1 MIFMSG
7 NGNHINFFLICRGL
21 KPSLVRIQAGGPTA
35 NDTGRRTKCM
45 NTEEALWIESGS
57 ICWGT
62 VADRLK
68 DQGRTH
74 HGKCWLLFGCK
85 LFTQI
90 SGSLVVICISKSKKL
105 NFVYVLSAYIH
116 FHFAYFSR

>member
-1 MIFMSG
+1 MSG

-45 NTEEALWIESGS
+45 NTEEALWTESGS

-68 DQGRTH
+68 DQEGHTMESA
-74 HGKCWLLFGCK
+74 GYYLAVNSLPKYLEAWLL
-85 LFTQI
+85 
-90 SGSLVVICISKSKKL
+90 S
-105 NFVYVLSAYIH
+105 VYQKVKN
-116 FHFAYFSR
+116 